1 MRWIRHLF
9 LDHLAL
15 RRAFSRVTL
24 DAIERAVADQ
34 ERRHRGE
41 LRVVIEGGLPLPA
54 LVAGRS
60 ARERALEQFARLRV
74 WDTEDN
80 AGVLIYLLLAD
91 RRVEI
96 VADRSIHARVGDT
109 AWETICGAM
118 QQEFAAGR
126 YEAGI
131 LVGLSSVS
139 DLLQQHFP
147 PRSGNRGGGNPNEL
161 PDAPVVV

>member
-1 MRWIRHLF
+1 MRWIRHLL
-9 LDHLAL
+9 LDELTL
-15 RRAFSRVTL
+15 RREFPSATL
-24 DAIERAVADQ
+24 AAIGRAVAAE

-54 LVAGRS
+54 LVFGRS
-60 ARERALEQFARLRV
+60 ARERAIEHFTRLRV

-96 VADRSIHARVGDT
+96 VADRGIHARVGAT

-118 QQEFAAGR
+118 QREFAAGR
-126 YEAGI
+126 YEAGT
-131 LVGLSSVS
+131 LTGLAAVS
-139 DLLQQHFP
+139 DLLALHFP
-147 PRSGNRGGGNPNEL
+147 AGDAANPNEL
-161 PDAPVVV
+161 PDAPLKL

>member
-15 RRAFSRVTL
+15 KRAFPRATL
-24 DAIERAVADQ
+24 AAIGRAVTEQ
-34 ERRHRGE
+34 EKRHRGE
-41 LRVVIEGGLPLPA
+41 LRVAIEGGLPLQA
-54 LVAGRS
+54 LVAGRT
-60 ARERALEQFARLRV
+60 ARERALEQFTRLRV

-80 AGVLIYLLLAD
+80 SGVLIYLLLAD

-96 VADRSIHARVGDT
+96 VADRGIHARVGDT

-126 YEAGI
+126 FETGM
-131 LVGLSSVS
+131 LSGLASIS
-139 DLLQQHFP
+139 DLLAQHFP
-147 PRSGNRGGGNPNEL
+147 TQRGDNPNEL

>member
-1 MRWIRHLF
+1 MRWLRHLF

-15 RRAFSRVTL
+15 RRAFPRAVL
-24 DAIERAVADQ
+24 DAVAADVARQ

-41 LRVVIEGGLPLPA
+41 LRVVIEGGLPIQA
-54 LVAGRS
+54 LFARRN
-60 ARERALEQFARLRV
+60 AREREIELFARLRV

-96 VADRSIHARVGDT
+96 VADRGIHARVGET

-126 YEAGI
+126 FEAGV
-131 LVGLSSVS
+131 LTGLASVS
-139 DLLQQHFP
+139 DLLAQHFP
-147 PRSGNRGGGNPNEL
+147 ARQADNPNEL
-161 PDAPVVV
+161 PDAPVTV

>member
-9 LDHLAL
+9 LDQLAL
-15 RRAFSRVTL
+15 SRAFPRASL
-24 DAIERAVADQ
+24 EAIGRAVAEQ

-41 LRVVIEGGLPLPA
+41 LRVAIEGGLPLGA
-54 LVAGRS
+54 LVAGRG
-60 ARERALEQFARLRV
+60 ARERSLELFKRLRV
-74 WDTEDN
+74 GDTDDR
-80 AGVLIYLLLAD
+80 AGVLVYLLLAD

-96 VADRSIHARVGDT
+96 VADRGIHARVGDT

-126 YEAGI
+126 FEAGV
-131 LVGLSSVS
+131 LSGLGSIS
-139 DLLQQHFP
+139 DLLAAHFP
-147 PRSGNRGGGNPNEL
+147 AKGERPNEL